1 MLNMMLA
8 MKLALESMMKKS
20 FAIKSQ
26 KGVTMIEY
34 SLIAALIAV
43 AAIAVLPDIGT
54 QINAAFQN
62 VSTAFTDAGFA
73 P

>member
-8 MKLALESMMKKS
+8 MKLALESMLNKS
-20 FAIKSQ
+20 FAVKSQ

-34 SLIAALIAV
+34 ALIAALIAV
-43 AAIAVLPDIGT
+43 AAVTILPTVGQDVLDTFTAVETAMHTP
-54 QINAAFQN
+54 AA
-62 VSTAFTDAGFA
+62 